1 MTLLS
6 IVQTTLREIPGA
18 EVPSTVAENTNETA
32 VLSLALVNRTMLEL
46 ARRYDWDQLTIRYTI
61 TTVASQEEYSLP
73 SDWER
78 FISGTWWDGTN
89 IWKMEGPA
97 TAEQWERLKVWT
109 SSTTV
114 RRWFRL
120 FQGASATPRKIYIF
134 PTPAASS
141 ESLTMEYISNQPVLS
156 AASAG
161 KEKFTVDT
169 DTCLLDEDIVSL
181 GFKWRFLQSKGL
193 PHSEEFRDFEMA
205 LNRLKGDAG
214 GQILAFGPSSDNER
228 GFATEE
234 GNYTL

>member
-1 MTLLS
+1 MTLLT
-6 IVQTTLREIPGA
+6 IVQTTLRELPGV
-18 EVPSTVAENTNETA
+18 EVPATIVGNENETA
-32 VLSLALVNRTMLEL
+32 VLALALVNRTMLEL

-73 SDWER
+73 ADWKR

-89 IWKMEGPA
+89 TWPMEGPA
-97 TAEQWERLKVWT
+97 TAEQWERLKTWT

-114 RRWFRL
+114 RRWFRV

-141 ESLTMEYISNQPVLS
+141 ESLTLEYVSDEPVLS

-161 KEKFTVDT
+161 QEKFLADD
-169 DTCLLDEDIVSL
+169 DTCLFDEDVISL
-181 GFKWRFLQSKGL
+181 GFKWRWLQAKGL
-193 PHSEEFRDFEMA
+193 PYSEEFRDFEVA
-205 LNRLKGDAG
+205 VGRLQGDKGS
-214 GQILAFGPSSDNER
+214 QILAFGPSSLNKR
-228 GFATEE
+228 GFAVEE